1 MGMYFALPPIRMR
14 SFLRFSTLG
23 FTALLAARSQAQC
36 VDDFSLGN
44 DTTLCAGSS
53 ITLNAGAG
61 YQSYSWSTG
70 STAQSIN
77 VSVADTY
84 GCTVTDFG
92 TSGELV
98 TNGNFSAG
106 ATGFTSD
113 YVPGTG
119 GTYGLL
125 SNAGTYAVST
135 SPQLTHV
142 NFASFGDH
150 TTGFGSMLVVNGAQ
164 FPGQNIWCETVTVT
178 PNTDYAFS
186 AWLAT
191 AVSES
196 PAQLV
201 FTINGATIGDPL
213 LAPFGTGQWVNFYS
227 IWNSG
232 ASTSAT
238 ICISNQNSQD
248 SGNDFAL
255 DDISFAPFCT
265 YTDEIVVTIQ
275 DFPEPD
281 LGMDLEQCAGT
292 TVTLDATWPGAEGY
306 AWQDGG
312 TTASLNTS
320 ASGTYWVDVT
330 ENGCTARDS
339 IEVHFNPL
347 PVIELGPS
355 QQRCAGDTVLLNAF
369 VAGASYLWQDGSTS
383 STLQVTGTTSAD
395 VTVDLDG
402 CTTTDAV
409 SINYYPIPI
418 VDLGPDTTICADT
431 SLTLDVERPGGSYEW
446 EDGSTTAQRTLTES
460 GQYQVEV
467 TENGCTSVDSLVLG
481 RIPLPFVELGPDFL
495 LCIGSKAVLDATG
508 GGYTYTWSTGDTTS
522 ELEITEEGLYR
533 ILVTNPCG
541 TSEDSINVSQD
552 RCDCPIFIPN
562 AFTPDGDGIN
572 EGFRP
577 VFDCAVDRYRF
588 TVFDRWGGEV
598 WTSEDPA
605 EGWDGGGGAADA
617 TAIGVY
623 AWKLE
628 IRPQT
633 VNEHTLRKLFGHVVL
648 LR

>member
-1 MGMYFALPPIRMR
+1 MSQTVALC
-14 SFLRFSTLG
+14 
-23 FTALLAARSQAQC
+23 QC

-44 DTTLCAGSS
+44 DTTLCAGASLL
-53 ITLNAGAG
+53 LNAGPG
-61 YQSYSWSTG
+61 YQSYLWEDG
-70 STAQSIN
+70 STAQTHLAGS
-77 VSVADTY
+77 AGTY
-84 GCTVTDFG
+84 TCTVTDFG

-98 TNGNFSAG
+98 VNGNFNAG

-125 SNAGTYAVST
+125 SNAGTYAVNT
-135 SPQLTHV
+135 NPQLTHV

-150 TTGFGSMLVVNGAQ
+150 TTGFGNMLVVNGAQ

-186 AWLAT
+186 SWLAT

-201 FTINGATIGDPL
+201 FTINGVTIGAPL

-265 YTDEIVVTIQ
+265 YSDDIVITWQ
-275 DFPEPD
+275 EYPQPD
-281 LGMDLEQCAGT
+281 LGADIHVCAGAA
-292 TVTLDATWPGAEGY
+292 VLLDASTPGADAY
-306 AWQDGG
+306 AWQDGS
-312 TTASLNTS
+312 TAVTLSPGS
-320 ASGTYWVDVT
+320 AGVYWVDVT
-330 ENGCTARDS
+330 ENGCTARDTV
-339 IEVHFNPL
+339 EVFFGTQPT
-347 PVIELGPS
+347 VDLGGA
-355 QQRCAGDTVLLNAF
+355 QEHCVGETFTLNAF
-369 VAGASYLWQDGSTS
+369 FAGATYLWQDGSTA
-383 STLQVTGTTSAD
+383 STLAVSASGTYS
-395 VTVDLDG
+395 VTVTVGDCEASDDVDLIFHPLP
-402 CTTTDAV
+402 V
-409 SINYYPIPI
+409 

-431 SLTLDVERPGGSYEW
+431 TLTLNVARPGGNYLW
-446 EDGSTTAQRTLTES
+446 ENGATTAQRTLVES
-460 GQYQVEV
+460 GLYWVEV
-467 TENGCTSVDSLVLG
+467 TENGCSTTDSLELG
-481 RIPLPFVELGPDFL
+481 LIPLPYVDLGPDFL
-495 LCIGSKAVLDATG
+495 LCIGTKSVLDATG
-508 GGYTYTWSTGDTTS
+508 AGYTYAWNTGDTTS

-533 ILVTNPCG
+533 VLVTSLCG
-541 TSEDSINVSQD
+541 TYTDSINVSQD
-552 RCDCPIFIPN
+552 RCDCPVFVPN
-562 AFTPDGDGIN
+562 AFTPDDDGIN
-572 EGFRP
+572 EGLRP
-577 VFDCAVDRYRF
+577 LFDCEVDKYRF
-588 TVFDRWGGEV
+588 TIFDRWGGEV
-598 WTSEDPA
+598 WSSEDPS
-605 EGWDGGGGAADA
+605 EVWDGGGKTDG

-628 IRPQT
+628 IRPRT

>member
-1 MGMYFALPPIRMR
+1 MLLPA
-14 SFLRFSTLG
+14 G
-23 FTALLAARSQAQC
+23 WCAGAAHAQC
-36 VDDFSLGN
+36 VDDFALGP
-44 DTTLCAGSS
+44 DTTLCAGAT
-53 ITLNAGAG
+53 IQLNAGAG
-61 YQSYSWSTG
+61 YQSYLWSTG
-70 STAQSIN
+70 STATSIT
-77 VSVADTY
+77 VGSAGTY
-84 GCTVTDFG
+84 SCTVTDFG

-98 TNGNFSAG
+98 INGGFSAG
-106 ATGFTSD
+106 QTGFTSD

-125 SNAGTYAVST
+125 SSAGQYAVST
-135 SPQLTHV
+135 SPQLAHV

-150 TTGFGSMLVVNGAQ
+150 TTGSGNMLVVNGAQ

-201 FTINGATIGDPL
+201 FTINGITIGDPL

-232 ASTSAT
+232 ANTTAT

-265 YTDEIVVTIQ
+265 YTDEVIVTVQ
-275 DFPEPD
+275 EFPEPD
-281 LGMDLEQCAGT
+281 LGEDVGICAGV
-292 TVTLDATWPGAEGY
+292 TVPLDATWPGADTY
-306 AWQDGG
+306 SWQDGSTAASIVAA
-312 TTASLNTS
+312 TT
-320 ASGTYWVDVT
+320 GTYWVDVT

-339 IEVHFNPL
+339 IEVGFAPL
-347 PVIELGPS
+347 PSVDLGPD
-355 QQRCAGDTVLLNAF
+355 QQLCAGDIVLLNA
-369 VAGASYLWQDGSTS
+369 AYPGATYLWQDGSTA
-383 STLQVTGTTSAD
+383 STLQVTGSASVN

-402 CTTTDAV
+402 CIDQDTVGFTYFPLPV
-409 SINYYPIPI
+409 

-431 SLTLDVERPGGSYEW
+431 SLVLNVARPGGTYLW
-446 EDGSTTAQRTLTES
+446 EDGSTSAQRTLSAS
-460 GQYQVEV
+460 GLYHVTV
-467 TENGCTSVDSLVLG
+467 TENGCSSTDSLDLG

-495 LCIGSKAVLDATG
+495 LCIGRTAVLDATG
-508 GGYTYTWSTGDTTS
+508 AGYTYLWNTSDTTS
-522 ELEITEEGLYR
+522 ELEIDEEGLYHV
-533 ILVTNPCG
+533 LVTSPCG
-541 TSEDSINVSQD
+541 TFEDSISVSQD
-552 RCDCPIFIPN
+552 QCDCPIFLPN

-577 VFDCAVDRYRF
+577 SFNCAVDRYRF
-588 TVFDRWGGEV
+588 TVFDRWGQEV
-598 WTSEDPA
+598 WTSEDPN
-605 EGWDGGGGAADA
+605 EEWDGGGGASDA
-617 TAIGVY
+617 TAIGIY

-633 VNEHTLRKLFGHVVL
+633 VNENTLRKLFGHVVL

>member
-1 MGMYFALPPIRMR
+1 MR
-14 SFLRFSTLG
+14 CPSVVVTTLVACAIPLG
-23 FTALLAARSQAQC
+23 ARCQC

-44 DTTLCAGSS
+44 DTTLCAGA
-53 ITLNAGAG
+53 TFLLNAGGG
-61 YQSYSWSTG
+61 YQSYLWEDG
-70 STAQSIN
+70 STTQTHMAGD
-77 VSVADTY
+77 AGTY
-84 GCTVTDFG
+84 MCTVTDFG

-98 TNGNFSAG
+98 VNGNFNAG

-125 SNAGTYAVST
+125 SNAGTYATST

-150 TTGFGSMLVVNGAQ
+150 TTGFGNMLVVNGAQ
-164 FPGQNIWCETVTVT
+164 FPGQNIWCETVAVT

-186 AWLAT
+186 AWLAS

-201 FTINGATIGDPL
+201 FTINGITIGDPL
-213 LAPFGTGQWVNFYS
+213 MAPFPTGQWLNFYS

-238 ICISNQNSQD
+238 ICITNQNNLD

-265 YTDEIVVTIQ
+265 YTDDIVITVQ
-275 DFPEPD
+275 DYPQPD
-281 LGMDLEQCAGT
+281 LGADIHTCAGT
-292 TVTLDATWPGAEGY
+292 VVLLDATTVDADSY
-306 AWQDGG
+306 SWQDG
-312 TTASLNTS
+312 TTATTLSPV
-320 ASGTYWVDVT
+320 GIGIYWVDVT

-339 IEVHFNPL
+339 VEVIFNVQPT
-347 PVIELGPS
+347 VDLGED
-355 QQRCAGDTVLLNAF
+355 QEHCEGEVVVLNAF
-369 VAGASYLWQDGSTS
+369 FANATYLWQDG
-383 STLQVTGTTSAD
+383 TSASTMTVINSGTCS
-395 VTVDLDG
+395 VTVDVEG
-402 CTTTDAV
+402 CTASDTVAFV
-409 SINYYPIPI
+409 FHPLPV

-431 SLTLDVERPGGSYEW
+431 SLTMNVARPGGGYIW
-446 EDGSTTAQRTLTES
+446 ENGATTAQRTLVES
-460 GQYQVEV
+460 GLYWVEV
-467 TENGCTSVDSLVLG
+467 SENGCTTTDSLDLG

-508 GGYTYTWSTGDTTS
+508 AGYTYAWNTGDTTS
-522 ELEITEEGLYR
+522 ELEITEEGLYH
-533 ILVTNPCG
+533 ILVTSLCG
-541 TSEDSINVSQD
+541 TYEDSIEVSQD

-562 AFTPDGDGIN
+562 AFTPDADGIN
-572 EGFRP
+572 EGLRP
-577 VFDCAVDRYRF
+577 LFDCAVDKYRF
-588 TVFDRWGGEV
+588 TIFDRWGGEL
-598 WTSEDPA
+598 WSSEDPN
-605 EGWDGGGGAADA
+605 EGWDGGGGSTYG

-633 VNEHTLRKLFGHVVL
+633 VNEHSLRKLFGHVVL